1 MVVERGGSE
10 VIVHIEDVGEQG
22 LGGVLLQV
30 HLLHLV
36 LDQDRLPRDLRSRP
50 GHPQKPGDPLEK
62 YDVDLVKRRRV
73 SVSRSV
79 DRFLPIPASRGCRRV
94 CDGSSAPR
102 WS

>member
-1 MVVERGGSE
+1 MVVEWGGSE

-62 YDVDLVKRRRV
+62 QESYLKNQLVELIE
-73 SVSRSV
+73 
-79 DRFLPIPASRGCRRV
+79 F
-94 CDGSSAPR
+94 
-102 WS
+102 

>member
-10 VIVHIEDVGEQG
+10 VIVHIKDVGEQG

-36 LDQDRLPRDLRSRP
+36 LDQDRLPRDLCSWP

-62 YDVDLVKRRRV
+62 KESYLKNQLVELIE
-73 SVSRSV
+73 
-79 DRFLPIPASRGCRRV
+79 F
-94 CDGSSAPR
+94 
-102 WS
+102 